1 MTSGTAD
8 ATTTDTTLD
17 PLALFRLDGK
27 VAIVTGASSGLGE
40 RFAHVLHAAGATVIA
55 SARRKERLD
64 QLVTGLPGAAAIAC
78 DVSVAEDRERL
89 VTETVERFG
98 TIDILV
104 NNAGIG
110 HMVAV
115 EDEDLDT
122 FRQAMEVNVTSIWH
136 LSKLAGV
143 HMTAKRSGVIVN
155 VASILGFVGSSPI
168 RQAHYCASKGA
179 VVNLTREMAL
189 QWARKGVR
197 VNALCPGWFPS
208 EMTAGMEQPDGGLKW
223 IQNNGPMPRM
233 GEAQEL
239 DGPLLLLCSDASTFM
254 TGHSLVVDGGWLA
267 R

>member
-1 MTSGTAD
+1 MSA
-8 ATTTDTTLD
+8 AEI
-17 PLALFRLDGK
+17 FSVQGK
-27 VAIVTGASSGLGE
+27 VAFVTGAGSGLGRALAESMAENGANVAGFDLYPDGLQETRRLCEAVGAKVVTIVGDVSDKVAVEAAVE
-40 RFAHVLHAAGATVIA
+40 RTVA
-55 SARRKERLD
+55 ELGRLD
-64 QLVTGLPGAAAIAC
+64 IAF
-78 DVSVAEDRERL
+78 A
-89 VTETVERFG
+89 
-98 TIDILV
+98 
-104 NNAGIG
+104 NAGIG
-110 HMVAV
+110 DPEPGLLHEYDDANWKKVVDVNLNGVFYTDRAA
-115 EDEDLDT
+115 L
-122 FRQAMEVNVTSIWH
+122 RQMMRQGAGKIINIASMWG
-136 LSKLAGV
+136 LAG
-143 HMTAKRSGVIVN
+143 
-155 VASILGFVGSSPI
+155 ASSVFPI
-168 RQAHYCASKGA
+168 PAYNATKGA